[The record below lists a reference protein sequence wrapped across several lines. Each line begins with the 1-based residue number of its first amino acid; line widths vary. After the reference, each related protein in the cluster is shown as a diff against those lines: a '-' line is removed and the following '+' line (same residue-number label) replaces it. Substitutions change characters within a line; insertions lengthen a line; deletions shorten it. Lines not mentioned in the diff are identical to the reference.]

1 MHSEHRFSDL
11 TESLKNGFLVDD
23 IVLALARAER
33 GAALDEKDRRLLGRA
48 VSILESAEAGYRW
61 PDNPELTSETR
72 SAATFFGLA
81 VNALPQSVHASGA
94 FLESISELKATAARL
109 SSGES
114 NPGREKIQMLRSFFR
129 NAAQSELGRTEQLLA
144 GEGSADALKWI
155 VTGE

>member
-11 TESLKNGFLVDD
+11 TESLKNGFLVDN
-23 IVLALARAER
+23 IVLALARAEK
-33 GAALDEKDRRLLGRA
+33 GAALDERDRKLLGSA
-48 VSILESAEAGYRW
+48 VSILESAEVGYKW
-61 PDNPELTSETR
+61 PDNPELTDETR

-81 VNALPQSVHASGA
+81 VSALPPGVQAGA
-94 FLESISELKATAARL
+94 FLESISDLKATAAHL

-129 NAAQSELGRTEQLLA
+129 NAAQSELDRTEQLLA
-144 GEGSADALKWI
+144 GEGSADALKWT